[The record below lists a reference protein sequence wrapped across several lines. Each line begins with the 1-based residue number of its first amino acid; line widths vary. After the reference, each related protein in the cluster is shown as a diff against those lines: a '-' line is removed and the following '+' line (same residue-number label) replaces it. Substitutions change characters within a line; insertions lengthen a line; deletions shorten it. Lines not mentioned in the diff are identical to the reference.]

1 MSRDIDREFEEF
13 VQKNYKKLTDNQKKM
28 CEQMG
33 IPVPK

>member
-33 IPVPK
+33 IPFPK